1 RVVVFRDDKP
11 YSPFRPLYR
20 KRTVAFTGYFQA
32 GLDTNYIVLPLG
44 LPAEDLY
51 ALPQHE
57 SVHLLIGS
65 SARHVPDWLNEGLA
79 QYYST
84 FCLSTRGGVLGAP
97 IQRHVEFLRAHKLL
111 TLAQLFQIER
121 GSADYVE
128 DERNDIF
135 YAQSWALVHYLISG
149 NEGRR
154 QLQLLRFMEMLAVG
168 LPVERSF
175 QQAFHADYETIAA
188 ELAAYVGRGAY
199 PVRSVSVDSRSGDTD
214 LRGRSLTEAE
224 AQSYLG
230 DLLLHIERA
239 DDAAKYLQRAVAL
252 DPKLADARA
261 SLGMTRVRQRR
272 FTEAEAELR
281 QACARAPDSYRAHYY
296 YAYALSREGMDE
308 EQATTGY
315 STEVARAMR
324 AELQRAI
331 TLAPRFPESYRLF
344 AFVNLVTG
352 ERLDEAVTMLK
363 QALTLSP
370 GRPDL
375 TFILAQVYLRQN
387 DLTAAREM
395 LEKVLRMSTTPHLRA
410 RAQTLL
416 EGVRAGK

>member
-121 GSADYVE
+121 GSTDYVE

-154 QLQLLRFMEMLAVG
+154 QLQLLRFMEMLAAG

-175 QQAFHADYETIAA
+175 QQSFHADYQTIET
-188 ELAAYVGRGAY
+188 ELTAYVERGEY
-199 PVRSVSVDSRSGDTD
+199 PVRAIAVDNRSGSDTE
-214 LRGRSLTEAE
+214 LHEQSLTEAE
-224 AQSYLG
+224 AQYYLG
-230 DLLLHIERA
+230 DLLLHIERPE
-239 DDAAKYLQRAVAL
+239 DAAKYLQRAVAL
-252 DPKLADARA
+252 DEKLAEARA
-261 SLGMTRVRQRR
+261 ALGMTRVRQRR
-272 FTEAEAELR
+272 FAEAEEQLR
-281 QACARAPDSYRAHYY
+281 QAVTLAPDSCLAHYY

-315 STEVARAMR
+315 SPEVARVMR

-331 TLAPRFPESYRLF
+331 MLEPRFPESYRLL
-344 AFVNLVTG
+344 AFV
-352 ERLDEAVTMLK
+352 
-363 QALTLSP
+363 
-370 GRPDL
+370 
-375 TFILAQVYLRQN
+375 
-387 DLTAAREM
+387 
-395 LEKVLRMSTTPHLRA
+395 
-410 RAQTLL
+410 
-416 EGVRAGK
+416 